1 MTIEII
7 FLGLLVGF
15 IYYELAGYSAGGI
28 ITPGYL
34 AISVY
39 DPSKI
44 VVTIVL
50 GLIVYW
56 LVDLLSRR
64 TILYGRRK
72 FLLALLIG
80 VCLKIAVD
88 RWIQP
93 LPFAQF
99 DLSSVGYIIP
109 GLIGL
114 EMTKQKVMPTIS
126 GIVIVSVIIALVLL
140 LLR

>member
-7 FLGLLVGF
+7 FLGLLIGF
-15 IYYELAGYSAGGI
+15 IYYELVGYSPGGV

-34 AISVY
+34 AITVY

-44 VVTIVL
+44 VVTIIL
-50 GLIVYW
+50 GVIVYW
-56 LVDLLSRR
+56 AIDLLTRH

-93 LPFAQF
+93 LPFVQF

-114 EMTKQKVMPTIS
+114 EMTRQKIVPTIS

-140 LLR
+140 LFR